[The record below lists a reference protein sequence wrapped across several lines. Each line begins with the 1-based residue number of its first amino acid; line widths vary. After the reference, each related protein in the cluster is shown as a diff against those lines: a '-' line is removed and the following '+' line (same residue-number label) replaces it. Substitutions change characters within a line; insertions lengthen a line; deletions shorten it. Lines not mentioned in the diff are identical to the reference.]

1 MSLERPLVVVTTK
14 SVGEGEPVAARYEVI
29 KAVVDA
35 GLTPLIVC
43 AQLYRE
49 LDQILAHGVYGV
61 VVPGG
66 SDISPQLYRAEP
78 GSTTQATDY
87 ERDVLE
93 IALIQYAL
101 SAGFPILG
109 LCRGAQAFAV
119 AQNAQ
124 LIQEVQTVSG
134 SISHGNE
141 NPTYAD
147 LSAARSIH
155 SVAVQPN
162 THAARV
168 LQPLLSQ
175 NTMAV
180 RSMHHQVIAAET
192 LPSHLTVS
200 GVAPDGTVAILEDQY
215 GNLSFQDHVEWGS
228 TSPDPYWQQ
237 LTVLAFAAFAERVQ
251 IAARAS
257 AQRVSIPVYNNF

>member
-14 SVGEGEPVAARYEVI
+14 SVGEGEPVAARFEVI

-49 LDQILAHGVYGV
+49 LNQVLAHGVYGV

-66 SDISPQLYRAEP
+66 SDISPHLYGSIP
-78 GSTTQATDY
+78 GDTTRATDY

-101 SAGFPILG
+101 AEGLPIIG

-124 LIQEVQTVSG
+124 LIQEVRTVNG

-147 LSAARSIH
+147 LSAPRSIH
-155 SVAVQPN
+155 SITVLPN

-168 LQPLLSQ
+168 LQPLLKQ
-175 NTMAV
+175 DALAV
-180 RSMHHQVIAAET
+180 RSMHHQVIAADT
-192 LPSHLTVS
+192 LPDHITVS
-200 GVAPDGTVAILEDQY
+200 GVAPDGTIAIVEDGY

-237 LTVLAFAAFAERVQ
+237 LAALAFAAFAERVQ
-251 IAARAS
+251 RVAHVPER
-257 AQRVSIPVYNNF
+257 QVSIPVYNNF

>member
-1 MSLERPLVVVTTK
+1 MSLERPLVVITTK
-14 SVGEGEPVAARYEVI
+14 SVGEGEPFAARFEVI

-43 AQLYRE
+43 AQLYQE
-49 LDQILAHGVYGV
+49 LDQVLAHGVYGV
-61 VVPGG
+61 VIPGG
-66 SDISPQLYRAEP
+66 SDISPQLYGAET

-87 ERDVLE
+87 ERDILE

-101 SAGFPILG
+101 SAGLPVLG

-124 LIQEVQTVSG
+124 LIQEVTTIRG
-134 SISHGNE
+134 SIPHGNE

-147 LSAARSIH
+147 LSAPRSIH
-155 SVAVQPN
+155 SVTVRPN

-168 LQPLLSQ
+168 LQPLLTQ
-175 NTMAV
+175 DALPV
-180 RSMHHQVIAAET
+180 RSMHHQVIAADT
-192 LPSHLTVS
+192 LPDHITIS
-200 GVAPDGTVAILEDQY
+200 GLAPDGTIAIVEDEY

-237 LTVLAFAAFAERVQ
+237 LTALAFAAFAERVQ
-251 IAARAS
+251 IAAHAAAR
-257 AQRVSIPVYNNF
+257 QVSIPVYNNF